1 MAARGGGPQRA
12 AARGGGW
19 RARSPA
25 AQPRRRQLRSEGCMA
40 RAAGRGAGGRARGG
54 ESGPAP
60 DERQGSRGIHHR
72 RGSIA
77 PIGCRGR
84 EPRSGGGRP
93 APGKPPQWRA
103 GPRGRRLRNGGLSA
117 APARAARAGS
127 ARPRATPPPQPLL
140 PARRSSSLRPL
151 PREQRYPG
159 FGKKVVVY
167 PALL

>member
-1 MAARGGGPQRA
+1 MRGAWRGRRGAAPG
-12 AARGGGW
+12 
-19 RARSPA
+19 
-25 AQPRRRQLRSEGCMA
+25 
-40 RAAGRGAGGRARGG
+40 AGRGEGEGG

-117 APARAARAGS
+117 APARAPRAGS

-140 PARRSSSLRPL
+140 PARRSSSLGAAAEPPPSAAATAISRLWKEGSRLSCFIVTFLKILSP
-151 PREQRYPG
+151 
-159 FGKKVVVY
+159 
-167 PALL
+167 